1 MWQIGEEY
9 GCRVPS
15 KDRIVTMFRVIC
27 LESQDDVA
35 ENGEAL
41 DEQDSEE
48 EQDDD
53 NKGEG

>member
-1 MWQIGEEY
+1 MQGALK
-9 GCRVPS
+9 RQNSHNV
-15 KDRIVTMFRVIC
+15 RVIC

-53 NKGEG
+53 NEGEG